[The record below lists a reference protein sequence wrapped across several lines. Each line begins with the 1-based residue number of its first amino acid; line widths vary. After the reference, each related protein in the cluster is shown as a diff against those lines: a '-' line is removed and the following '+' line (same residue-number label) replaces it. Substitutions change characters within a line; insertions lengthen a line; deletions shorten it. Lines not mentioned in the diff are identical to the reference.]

1 MIRMVKQIFSLFNA
15 KEKTQVFILLIGIVI
30 RGLFEV
36 AGVASIMP
44 FIAVVSNPGIIQS
57 NKYLFYTYQL
67 LGFHS
72 PRMFLM
78 VLGVFVFCIIV
89 LNNSLSALTEWFLI
103 RFTWLRGHTLASRLF
118 AKYLSQPYTFFL
130 TENTAN
136 LGANI
141 LNEVGN
147 FLKGILRPFMEMIAK
162 SIVSIFIF
170 ILLVIVDPLLA
181 IIVGV
186 VLGSAYSLLFFTV
199 RKKLAKVGKERVY
212 ANRKQFLYIS
222 EALTGI
228 KDIKVRG
235 CESYFLNAFSEYSY
249 KVNMNQAVH
258 QIVSQVPRYALEVIS
273 FGGILLITLYF
284 VVTQQDTANTIP
296 LMALYAFAG
305 YRLLPALQG
314 VFSGITTV
322 KFNLALLERLSDDLA
337 LQAYP
342 YSEIKSWDDV
352 VIPIEFKEYIEL
364 KAVQFAYPG
373 VDQTVLNTLN
383 LSIAAKT
390 TVGFAGTTGAGKT
403 TLIDIIL
410 GLFLP
415 QKGELLVDGRKIDKS
430 NMRAWLRT
438 VGYVPQQIFL
448 SDQSVRQNIAF
459 GIDKKN
465 INDKAVEKA
474 AEIAHLHDF
483 IVNELSEGYDTVIGE
498 RGLRLSGGQRQ
509 RIGIAR
515 AMYND
520 PEVLIL
526 DEATSS
532 LDNITEAMVMEAI
545 RRLARKKTII
555 MIAHRLT
562 TLVDCDV
569 IHFMNQGR
577 ITHSGT
583 YDELMKNCPEFKTMV
598 K

>member
-1 MIRMVKQIFSLFNA
+1 MVKQIFSLFNA